1 MQPGYPDSAI
11 YIVLSRTQTRFG
23 RCIRL
28 VARQQYNHVSI
39 ALDPALTQ
47 LYAYA
52 RPQQY
57 ALLQGGLVRETQD
70 RYTVGGCQPVPV
82 AVYRLPVSAEDHR
95 WVKETIETMYRNPDY
110 LYNLFSVLTYP
121 VLRGFSVERA
131 FSCVEFA
138 AWLLHALGYVEEGPF
153 CRYAPDDLRPLL
165 APYLVYEGDIRG
177 CLPWTGADREYFA
190 PLDWHTL
197 TGGIAALARI
207 TRRSVF
213 QRLCG

>member
-52 RPQQY
+52 RPRQY

-70 RYTVGGCQPVPV
+70 RYTVGG
-82 AVYRLPVSAEDHR
+82 
-95 WVKETIETMYRNPDY
+95 
-110 LYNLFSVLTYP
+110 
-121 VLRGFSVERA
+121 
-131 FSCVEFA
+131 
-138 AWLLHALGYVEEGPF
+138 
-153 CRYAPDDLRPLL
+153 
-165 APYLVYEGDIRG
+165 
-177 CLPWTGADREYFA
+177 
-190 PLDWHTL
+190 
-197 TGGIAALARI
+197 
-207 TRRSVF
+207 
-213 QRLCG
+213 